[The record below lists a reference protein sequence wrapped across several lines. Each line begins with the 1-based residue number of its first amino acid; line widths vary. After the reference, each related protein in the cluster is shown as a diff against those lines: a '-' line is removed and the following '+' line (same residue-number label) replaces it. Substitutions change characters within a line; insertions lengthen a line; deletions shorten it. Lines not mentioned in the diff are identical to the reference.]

1 MIRAAE
7 YFRETMYV
15 DRFPHILECNK
26 HHRTIEIT
34 KITTIKI
41 TKITKKIKVKKKT
54 FVWFKNMARFPRTRS
69 FPQS

>member
-34 KITTIKI
+34 KITTIEV
-41 TKITKKIKVKKKT
+41 TKITTKNKGEKKRHWCGSKI
-54 FVWFKNMARFPRTRS
+54 W
-69 FPQS
+69 